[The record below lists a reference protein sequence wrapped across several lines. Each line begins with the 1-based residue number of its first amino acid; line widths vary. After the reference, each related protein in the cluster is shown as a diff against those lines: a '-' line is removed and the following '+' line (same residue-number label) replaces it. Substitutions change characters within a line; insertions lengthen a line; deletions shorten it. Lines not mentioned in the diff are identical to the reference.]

1 MSECG
6 KGTTSG
12 QATAADDRLVRID
25 AFEEETKRP
34 VVSDAKFLLLNSD
47 VRFSFDFRIITGE
60 EQEAM
65 RKRVVTE
72 KACRAAVGRGK

>member
-1 MSECG
+1 LLSRR
-6 KGTTSG
+6 KP
-12 QATAADDRLVRID
+12 
-25 AFEEETKRP
+25 KRP
-34 VVSDAKFLLLNSD
+34 VAWDVKFLLVNSD